1 MAIKVTKPR
10 RHFVDLSLAFSPH
23 PLTGDLT
30 VLRDERA
37 INASLKNCI
46 MIMTEEKPFQPSF
59 GSQILD
65 LMFDTADD
73 GTASLLEQEIER
85 SIRFNEPRV
94 ELEHVTVNPLPE
106 NNEFRVEVKY
116 IIIGYEEVF
125 TFTHILTPTR

>member
-65 LMFDTADD
+65 LMFDVIDP

-85 SIRFNEPRV
+85 SIRYNEPRV
-94 ELEHVTVNPLPE
+94 KLNNVIVDPKEEQNEYRIEVNYTI
-106 NNEFRVEVKY
+106 V
-116 IIIGYEEVF
+116 GYEEVF